1 MAQQEKKMLKPK
13 VMVVPEE
20 AFCINSGMFK
30 YDQSGNKI
38 ADYGAAML
46 NDNVLDVINTF
57 ENLMAGYGFQLT
69 NLQQT
74 LDELK
79 EEAALNNVLKSKM
92 TEVWWKTTLINCQE
106 LQGLISWL
114 RFPLKYPCMGL
125 NEGSN
130 YACLPL
136 TVHPRRL

>member
-1 MAQQEKKMLKPK
+1 MKKYSLAVVFFIFAICTTMAQQEKKMLKPK

-79 EEAALNNVLKSKM
+79 EEAALNNVLKSKDD
-92 TEVWWKTTLINCQE
+92 
-106 LQGLISWL
+106 
-114 RFPLKYPCMGL
+114 
-125 NEGSN
+125 GS
-130 YACLPL
+130 
-136 TVHPRRL
+136 VVE